1 MPTVQRSPAPDAS
14 HSRDSSSPVDG
25 VSRWQLALEGANE
38 AVWDWNFTTGVIYH
52 DEKWARMLGYESAEI
67 DASFDGWRQLVHP
80 DDYAAC
86 EQVKNDHF
94 AQRLPLYQ
102 AEYRMRTKSG
112 TWHWILD
119 RGKVVERGPDGQP
132 LRMVGTHADITT
144 RKDLE
149 HRLRRSDELADQVSR
164 LARIGGWEVDLHTK
178 RVTWS
183 REVHR
188 IHEAAEG
195 YQPTLDDVRW
205 LFPPGY
211 LESIEQDDPNGRVDM
226 FDRELPLV
234 TAKGRHI
241 WVRVLGRTEI
251 QEGRPGRV
259 HGALQDITAQHQS
272 ETDRRQLELQ
282 LFQAQKMETLGTLSG
297 GIAHDFNNLLTG
309 ILGFHELASD
319 SIPADHPA
327 RACLAE
333 AQHASL
339 RARELVE
346 QILTFSRQS
355 AKTEHG
361 AIDPG
366 LVVEEARR
374 FLRATLPSNIN
385 IETAVDP
392 ACPNVLADAT
402 QIHQVM
408 LNLGSNAAHAMRRH
422 GGTLR
427 ISLQPWEIE
436 ADQSVR
442 LGDVHPGRY
451 VRLSLSDTGHGMD
464 EKTQR
469 RIFEP
474 FFTTKNT
481 KEGTGLGLAICKRLV
496 ELMGGRIW
504 VESVPGNGSTFAF
517 ELTVEPA
524 ALAEPMPTGD
534 DTSLSID
541 NRRVLIVDDNA
552 TNRRILCL
560 QLGSWGLLP
569 TSVASGAEALA
580 RLARGENYDVAIL
593 DLQMPGMDG
602 HQLAAQM
609 RRQRTPVQLPLIML
623 TSLGHATAPAELN
636 IVASVSKPVKPS
648 TLFDLLVGIFHGRKV
663 SRTAS
668 VDPGSAGEPLGQSH
682 PLTILIAEDNAVNQ
696 RVAKLMLQR
705 LGYEAD
711 FAANGREAVNAVANK
726 TYDLVLMDMQMPE
739 LDGPG
744 AAREICASLPASA
757 RPRIVAMTA
766 SASSADRDTC
776 LAAGMDEFVTKPV
789 RLQDLRRTL
798 LSTPAGSQVAA
809 LPSA

>member
-14 HSRDSSSPVDG
+14 NSRDPSSPVDG

-67 DASFDGWRQLVHP
+67 DASFEGWRQLVHP
-80 DDYAAC
+80 DDLAAC

-102 AEYRMRTKSG
+102 AEYRMRTKSS

-119 RGKVVERGPDGQP
+119 RGKVVERGPDGRP

-164 LARIGGWEVDLHTK
+164 LARIGGWEVDLYTK

-319 SIPADHPA
+319 SIPPDHPA

-361 AIDPG
+361 AIDLG
-366 LVVEEARR
+366 MVVEEARR
-374 FLRATLPSNIN
+374 FLRATLPANIN

-442 LGDVHPGRY
+442 MGDVHPGRY

-481 KEGTGLGLAICKRLV
+481 KEGTGLGLAVVHGILKAHR
-496 ELMGGRIW
+496 GAIS
-504 VESVPGNGSTFAF
+504 VESEVGAGTTFHVY
-517 ELTVEPA
+517 L
-524 ALAEPMPTGD
+524 PTGSAD
-534 DTSLSID
+534 RSAEIPAGTPVPHGAGEL
-541 NRRVLIVDDNA
+541 VCIVDDERIV
-552 TNRRILCL
+552 NRYTKAAIEKLGYRTIAFGSAEECL
-560 QLGSWGLLP
+560 SAWQGQLPDCRVLV
-569 TSVASGAEALA
+569 TDQA
-580 RLARGENYDVAIL
+580 
-593 DLQMPGMDG
+593 MPGLQGTKLVMVMRKLIPVLPVVIMSG
-602 HQLAAQM
+602 YFSKISSVELEEIAPVELLAKPFTTEQLAHAIH
-609 RRQRTPVQLPLIML
+609 RALHPPAPVPL
-623 TSLGHATAPAELN
+623 H
-636 IVASVSKPVKPS
+636 
-648 TLFDLLVGIFHGRKV
+648 
-663 SRTAS
+663 
-668 VDPGSAGEPLGQSH
+668 
-682 PLTILIAEDNAVNQ
+682 
-696 RVAKLMLQR
+696 
-705 LGYEAD
+705 
-711 FAANGREAVNAVANK
+711 
-726 TYDLVLMDMQMPE
+726 
-739 LDGPG
+739 
-744 AAREICASLPASA
+744 
-757 RPRIVAMTA
+757 
-766 SASSADRDTC
+766 
-776 LAAGMDEFVTKPV
+776 
-789 RLQDLRRTL
+789 
-798 LSTPAGSQVAA
+798 
-809 LPSA
+809 